1 MVKQLYS
8 VMMGKKHNKISILKD
23 SYISKNLGLG
33 PFSCLQS
40 LPRPTIQLR
49 YECTNSLALSW
60 DLQQTVDNGRQG
72 LRKSKSY
79 KSHT

>member
-1 MVKQLYS
+1 
-8 VMMGKKHNKISILKD
+8 MMGKKKHNKISILKD

-40 LPRPTIQLR
+40 LPRPTIKFR

-60 DLQQTVDNGRQG
+60 NLQQTGQ
-72 LRKSKSY
+72 
-79 KSHT
+79 